1 MSEHYRL
8 ETPPAEI
15 ESEAEALARA
25 FNAQFDF
32 EDESLDYNGAYWKYF
47 EEHGSRRLL
56 EYIRSQPES
65 DE

>member
-32 EDESLDYNGAYWKYF
+32 ADESLD
-47 EEHGSRRLL
+47 
-56 EYIRSQPES
+56 
-65 DE
+65 